1 MTGLKPIFAV
11 FGAHS
16 CQPSA
21 SKLCQVLEMGR
32 RFSVGLAVLAVLWC
46 SVGLVQ
52 ANTIIIDVKSNFFSP
67 SDVTVNMG
75 DTVRWM
81 FDQGVHTTTSKDG
94 LWDSGVLTP
103 GSTFEHTFNAPGDF
117 AYTCTLHFNCCNMA
131 GTVHVMAPSAAQLAV
146 SAPASATAGSP
157 FDLTVSAVDGS
168 GNVVPGYT
176 GTVTFASSDSYPA
189 ALPMSYTFTAADQ
202 GTHTFPAAV
211 TLFTAGSQTLTVQ
224 DSTTGSVIGGATVGV
239 IAAPASQLMIVA
251 PTSAVTGSA
260 FDVTIMALDPYL
272 NVDMNYA
279 GTVTWTTSDADPGIS
294 LPADYPFQT
303 TDSGIHLF
311 QGGVTLVTLGAQTLT
326 ATDTVSGITGSATVT
341 VGSGP

>member
-1 MTGLKPIFAV
+1 MTGLKPTLTV
-11 FGAHS
+11 FGPIP
-16 CQPSA
+16 CEPNVC
-21 SKLCQVLEMGR
+21 KLCHVVGRCR
-32 RFSVGLAVLAVLWC
+32 RFSMGVAVLAVLLC
-46 SVGLVQ
+46 SVGFAR
-52 ANTIIIDVKSNFFSP
+52 ANTIIVDVKSNFFSP

-103 GSTFEHTFNAPGDF
+103 GSTFEHTFNDPGDF
-117 AYTCTLHFNCCNMA
+117 AYTCSLHFACCNMA
-131 GTVHVMAPSAAQLAV
+131 GTVHVMAPAAAQMV
-146 SAPASATAGSP
+146 VTAPASATAGSP
-157 FDLTVSAVDGS
+157 FDLTVTAVDGS
-168 GNVVPGYT
+168 GNVVPGYA

-202 GTHTFPAAV
+202 GTHTFPADV

-224 DSTTGSVIGGATVGV
+224 DSTTGSVSGGTTVAV

-260 FDVTIMALDPYL
+260 FDVTVMALDPYL

-303 TDSGIHLF
+303 ADSGIHLF